1 MEYRKKKASSV
12 YDPKLRLYLLKLR
25 KIAHAWEVSVT
36 DGRMYD
42 TWHVCRQLFL
52 NTYSELEAVLWN
64 IEGRRRLLYRV
75 QISGYIS

>member
-1 MEYRKKKASSV
+1 MKYRRKKASSV
-12 YDPKLRLYLLKLR
+12 HDPKLRFYLVKLL

-52 NTYSELEAVLWN
+52 NIWGELEAGVWN

-75 QISGYIS
+75 QTSGYIS